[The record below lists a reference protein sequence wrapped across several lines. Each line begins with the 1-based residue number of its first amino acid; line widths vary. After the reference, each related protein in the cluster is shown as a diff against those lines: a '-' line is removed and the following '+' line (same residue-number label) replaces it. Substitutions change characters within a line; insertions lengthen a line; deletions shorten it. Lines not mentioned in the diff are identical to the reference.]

1 MNKNFSK
8 AEKSLIESD
17 PKLGKVIENN
27 GHLKFS
33 IKKIDPFNELVNIV
47 ISQFISTKAA
57 KGIKEKMLKQ
67 LNEESFKILSFKN
80 LTISQIKNLGLS
92 KNKAKSIK
100 SLVLFFSQNPN
111 SKNLY
116 RLSEE
121 ERYDNLIKIFG
132 IGKWSIEMFEMFY
145 IRNKNIFSSGDAA
158 IRVAM
163 EELEMVKKT
172 NDFEK
177 YDEYAKRWD
186 PYKTIA
192 CLHLWHFIES

>member
-8 AEKSLIESD
+8 AEKSLIKSD

-80 LTISQIKNLGLS
+80 LTISQIKSLGLS

-177 YDEYAKRWD
+177 YDKYAKRWD

>member
-8 AEKSLIESD
+8 AEKSLIKSD
-17 PKLGKVIENN
+17 PKLGRVIENN

-57 KGIKEKMLKQ
+57 KGIKEKMLDQ
-67 LNEESFKILSFKN
+67 LNEESFKILSLKN
-80 LTISQIKNLGLS
+80 LTVSQIKSLGLS

-132 IGKWSIEMFEMFY
+132 IGKWSIEMFEMFCV
-145 IRNKNIFSSGDAA
+145 RNKNIFSSGDAA

-163 EELEMVKKT
+163 EELRMVKKT
-172 NDFEK
+172 SDFGR
-177 YDEYAKRWD
+177 YDKYAKKWD

>member
-8 AEKSLIESD
+8 AEKSLIKSD

-27 GHLKFS
+27 GHLIFS

-80 LTISQIKNLGLS
+80 LTVSQIKSLGLS

-132 IGKWSIEMFEMFY
+132 IGKWSIEMFEMFC

-177 YDEYAKRWD
+177 YDKYAKRWD

>member
-8 AEKSLIESD
+8 AEKSLIKSD
-17 PKLGKVIENN
+17 PKLGRVIENN

-57 KGIKEKMLKQ
+57 KGIKDKMLRQ

-80 LTISQIKNLGLS
+80 LTVSQIKSLGLS

-116 RLSEE
+116 KLSKE

-132 IGKWSIEMFEMFY
+132 IGKWSIEMFEMFCV
-145 IRNKNIFSSGDAA
+145 RNKNIFSSGDAA

-163 EELEMVKKT
+163 EELRMVKKT
-172 NDFEK
+172 SDFEK
-177 YDEYAKRWD
+177 YDKYAKKWD

-192 CLHLWHFIES
+192 CLHLWRFIES

>member
-1 MNKNFSK
+1 MNKNFSI

-27 GHLKFS
+27 GHLQFS

-67 LNEESFKILSFKN
+67 LNEESFRILSFKN
-80 LTISQIKNLGLS
+80 LTVSQIKSLGLS

-116 RLSEE
+116 KLSEE

-132 IGKWSIEMFEMFY
+132 IGKWSIEMFEMFSV
-145 IRNKNIFSSGDAA
+145 RNKNIFSSGDAA

-163 EELEMVKKT
+163 EELRMVKKT
-172 NDFEK
+172 KDFEK
-177 YDEYAKRWD
+177 YEKYAKKWD

-192 CLHLWHFIES
+192 CLHLWRFIES

>member
-27 GHLKFS
+27 GHLQFS
-33 IKKIDPFNELVNIV
+33 TKKIDPFNELVNIV

-80 LTISQIKNLGLS
+80 LTIGQIKNLGLS

-177 YDEYAKRWD
+177 YDKYAKRWD

>member
-27 GHLKFS
+27 GHLQFS

-57 KGIKEKMLKQ
+57 KGIKENMLKQ

-80 LTISQIKNLGLS
+80 LTVSQIKSLGLS

-132 IGKWSIEMFEMFY
+132 IGKWSIEMFEMFCV
-145 IRNKNIFSSGDAA
+145 RNKNIFSSGDAA

-163 EELEMVKKT
+163 EELKMVKK
-172 NDFEK
+172 NSDFEK
-177 YDEYAKRWD
+177 YDKYAKKWD

-192 CLHLWHFIES
+192 CLHLWQFIES

>member
-17 PKLGKVIENN
+17 SKLGKVIENN

-33 IKKIDPFNELVNIV
+33 IKKVDPFNELVNIV

-100 SLVLFFSQNPN
+100 SLVLFFGQNPN

>member
-80 LTISQIKNLGLS
+80 LNVSQIKSLGLS

-116 RLSEE
+116 GLSEE

-177 YDEYAKRWD
+177 YDKYAKRWD

>member
-27 GHLKFS
+27 GHLQFS

-57 KGIKEKMLKQ
+57 IGIKEKMLKQ
-67 LNEESFKILSFKN
+67 LNEESFRILSFKN
-80 LTISQIKNLGLS
+80 LNVDQIKNLGLS

-132 IGKWSIEMFEMFY
+132 IGKWSIEMFEMFCV
-145 IRNKNIFSSGDAA
+145 RNKNIFSSGDAA

-163 EELEMVKKT
+163 EELRMVKKT
-172 NDFEK
+172 SDFEK
-177 YDEYAKRWD
+177 YDKYAKKWD

>member
-17 PKLGKVIENN
+17 PKLGKVIKNN

-67 LNEESFKILSFKN
+67 LNEESFRILSFKN
-80 LTISQIKNLGLS
+80 LTVSQIKSLGLS

-121 ERYDNLIKIFG
+121 ERYDKLIKIFG
-132 IGKWSIEMFEMFY
+132 IGKWSIEMFEMFCV
-145 IRNKNIFSSGDAA
+145 RNKNIFSSGDAA

-177 YDEYAKRWD
+177 YDKYAKRWD

>member
-27 GHLKFS
+27 GHIKFS
-33 IKKIDPFNELVNIV
+33 TKKIDPFNELVNIV

-67 LNEESFKILSFKN
+67 LNEENFRILSFKN
-80 LTISQIKNLGLS
+80 LNVDQIKSLGLS

-172 NDFEK
+172 NDFEN
-177 YDEYAKRWD
+177 YDTYAKRWD

>member
-8 AEKSLIESD
+8 AERSLIESD

-80 LTISQIKNLGLS
+80 LTIGQIKNLGLS

-100 SLVLFFSQNPN
+100 SLVLFFGQNPN

>member
-8 AEKSLIESD
+8 AEKYLIESD
-17 PKLGKVIENN
+17 PKLRKVILNN

-33 IKKIDPFNELVNIV
+33 NKKIDPFNELVNIV

-67 LNEESFKILSFKN
+67 FNEENFKILNFKN

-100 SLVLFFSQNPN
+100 SLVLFFSKNPN

-116 RLSEE
+116 KLSEQ
-121 ERYDNLIKIFG
+121 ERYDNLINIFG
-132 IGKWSIEMFEMFY
+132 IGKWSIEMFEMFCV
-145 IRNKNIFSSGDAA
+145 RNKNIFSSGDAA

-163 EELEMVKKT
+163 EELKMVKKT
-172 NDFEK
+172 NDFEI
-177 YDEYAKRWD
+177 YDKYAKKWA

-192 CLHLWHFIES
+192 CLHLWYFFES

>member
-17 PKLGKVIENN
+17 TKLGKVIENN

-67 LNEESFKILSFKN
+67 LNEESFKILSFKY
-80 LTISQIKNLGLS
+80 LTVSQIKSLGLS

-132 IGKWSIEMFEMFY
+132 IGKWSIEMFEMFCV
-145 IRNKNIFSSGDAA
+145 RNKNIFSSGDAA

-163 EELEMVKKT
+163 EELRMVKKT
-172 NDFEK
+172 SDFEK
-177 YDEYAKRWD
+177 YDKYAKKWD

>member
-27 GHLKFS
+27 GHLQFS

-80 LTISQIKNLGLS
+80 LTVIQIKSLGLS

-132 IGKWSIEMFEMFY
+132 IGKWSIEMFEMFCV
-145 IRNKNIFSSGDAA
+145 RNKNIFSSGDAA

-163 EELEMVKKT
+163 EELKMVKKT
-172 NDFEK
+172 SDFEK
-177 YDEYAKRWD
+177 YDKYAKKWD

-192 CLHLWHFIES
+192 CLHLWQFIES

>member
-17 PKLGKVIENN
+17 PKLGKVIKNN

-80 LTISQIKNLGLS
+80 LTVNQIKSLGLS

-116 RLSEE
+116 KLSKE

-132 IGKWSIEMFEMFY
+132 IGKWSIEMFEMFCV
-145 IRNKNIFSSGDAA
+145 RNKNIFSSGDAA

-172 NDFEK
+172 SDFEK
-177 YDEYAKRWD
+177 YDKYAKKWD

>member
-100 SLVLFFSQNPN
+100 SLVLFFGQNRN

>member
-67 LNEESFKILSFKN
+67 LHEENFKILSFKN
-80 LTISQIKNLGLS
+80 LTVSQIKSLGLS

-132 IGKWSIEMFEMFY
+132 IGKWSIEMFEMFCV
-145 IRNKNIFSSGDAA
+145 RNKNIFSSGDAA

-177 YDEYAKRWD
+177 YDKYAKRWD
-186 PYKTIA
+186 PFKTKA

>member
-57 KGIKEKMLKQ
+57 KGIKEKMLNQ

-80 LTISQIKNLGLS
+80 LTTSQIKSLGLS

-132 IGKWSIEMFEMFY
+132 IGKWSIEMFEMFCV
-145 IRNKNIFSSGDAA
+145 RNKNIFSSGDAA

-177 YDEYAKRWD
+177 YDKYAKRWD

>member
-8 AEKSLIESD
+8 AEKRLIESD

-67 LNEESFKILSFKN
+67 LHEENFKILSFKN
-80 LTISQIKNLGLS
+80 LTVSQIKSLGLS
-92 KNKAKSIK
+92 KNKAKAIK
-100 SLVLFFSQNPN
+100 SLMLFFSQNPN
-111 SKNLY
+111 SKNLF

-121 ERYDNLIKIFG
+121 ERYDNLIRIFG
-132 IGKWSIEMFEMFY
+132 IGKWSIEMFEMFCV
-145 IRNKNIFSSGDAA
+145 RNKNIFSSGDAA

-172 NDFEK
+172 NDFEN
-177 YDEYAKRWD
+177 YDTYAKRWD

>member
-17 PKLGKVIENN
+17 PKLGRVIENN

-57 KGIKEKMLKQ
+57 KGIKEKMLNQ

-80 LTISQIKNLGLS
+80 LTVSQIKSLGLS

-116 RLSEE
+116 RMSVE

-132 IGKWSIEMFEMFY
+132 IGKWSIEMFEMFCV
-145 IRNKNIFSSGDAA
+145 RNKNIFSSGDAA

-163 EELEMVKKT
+163 EELKMVKKT
-172 NDFEK
+172 SDFEK
-177 YDEYAKRWD
+177 YDKYAKKWD

>member
-17 PKLGKVIENN
+17 SKLGKVIENN

-57 KGIKEKMLKQ
+57 KGIKEKMLNQ

-80 LTISQIKNLGLS
+80 LTVSQIKSLGLS

-132 IGKWSIEMFEMFY
+132 IGKWSIEMFEMFCV
-145 IRNKNIFSSGDAA
+145 RNKNIFSSGDAA

-163 EELEMVKKT
+163 EELRMVKKT
-172 NDFEK
+172 SDFEK
-177 YDEYAKRWD
+177 YDKYAKKWD

>member
-1 MNKNFSK
+1 MNNNFSK

-27 GHLKFS
+27 GHLQFS

-67 LNEESFKILSFKN
+67 LNEESFRILSFKN
-80 LTISQIKNLGLS
+80 LTVSQIKSLGLS

-100 SLVLFFSQNPN
+100 SLVMFFSQNPN

-132 IGKWSIEMFEMFY
+132 IGKWSIEMFEMFCV
-145 IRNKNIFSSGDAA
+145 RNKNIFSSGDAA

-163 EELEMVKKT
+163 EELRMVKK
-172 NDFEK
+172 NSDFER
-177 YDEYAKRWD
+177 YDKYAKKWD

>member
-17 PKLGKVIENN
+17 SKLGKVIENN

-33 IKKIDPFNELVNIV
+33 IKKVDPFDELVNIV

-67 LNEESFKILSFKN
+67 LNEESFKILSFKDLN
-80 LTISQIKNLGLS
+80 VNQIKSLGLS

-145 IRNKNIFSSGDAA
+145 VRNKNIFSSGDAA

-177 YDEYAKRWD
+177 YDKYAKRRD

>member
-8 AEKSLIESD
+8 AEKSLIKSD
-17 PKLGKVIENN
+17 PKLGRVIENN

-80 LTISQIKNLGLS
+80 LTVNQIKSLGLS

-116 RLSEE
+116 MLSEE

-132 IGKWSIEMFEMFY
+132 IGKWSIEMFEMFCV
-145 IRNKNIFSSGDAA
+145 RNKNIFSSGDAA

-163 EELEMVKKT
+163 EELRMVNKT
-172 NDFEK
+172 SDFEK
-177 YDEYAKRWD
+177 YDKYAKKWD

>member
-8 AEKSLIESD
+8 AEKSLIKSD

-27 GHLKFS
+27 GHLIFS

-80 LTISQIKNLGLS
+80 LSISQIKNLGLS

-100 SLVLFFSQNPN
+100 SLVLFFGQNPN

-177 YDEYAKRWD
+177 YDKYAKRWD

-192 CLHLWHFIES
+192 CLHLWNFIES

>member
-80 LTISQIKNLGLS
+80 LTVSQIKSLS
-92 KNKAKSIK
+92 
-100 SLVLFFSQNPN
+100 
-111 SKNLY
+111 
-116 RLSEE
+116 
-121 ERYDNLIKIFG
+121 LIHI
-132 IGKWSIEMFEMFY
+132 
-145 IRNKNIFSSGDAA
+145 
-158 IRVAM
+158 
-163 EELEMVKKT
+163 
-172 NDFEK
+172 
-177 YDEYAKRWD
+177 
-186 PYKTIA
+186 
-192 CLHLWHFIES
+192 

>member
-100 SLVLFFSQNPN
+100 SLVLFFGQNPN

-163 EELEMVKKT
+163 EELEMVKKN

>member
-33 IKKIDPFNELVNIV
+33 IKKVDPFNELVNIV

-80 LTISQIKNLGLS
+80 LTVSQIKSLGLS

-132 IGKWSIEMFEMFY
+132 IGKWSIEMFEMFCV
-145 IRNKNIFSSGDAA
+145 RNKNIFSSGDAA

-172 NDFEK
+172 NDFEN
-177 YDEYAKRWD
+177 YDTYAKRWD

>member
-27 GHLKFS
+27 GHLQFS

-80 LTISQIKNLGLS
+80 LTVSQIKSLGLS

-132 IGKWSIEMFEMFY
+132 IGKWSIEMFEMFCV
-145 IRNKNIFSSGDAA
+145 RNKNIFSSGDAA

-163 EELEMVKKT
+163 EELGMVKKT
-172 NDFEK
+172 SDFEK
-177 YDEYAKRWD
+177 YDKYAKKWD

-192 CLHLWHFIES
+192 CLHLWQFIES

>member
-27 GHLKFS
+27 GHLQFS

-80 LTISQIKNLGLS
+80 LTVSQIKSLGLS

-132 IGKWSIEMFEMFY
+132 IGKWSIEMFEMFCV
-145 IRNKNIFSSGDAA
+145 RNKNIFSSGDAA

-177 YDEYAKRWD
+177 YDKYAKRWD

>member
-27 GHLKFS
+27 GHLQFS

-100 SLVLFFSQNPN
+100 SLVLFFGQNPN

>member
-17 PKLGKVIENN
+17 PKLGKVIKNN

-80 LTISQIKNLGLS
+80 LTVNQIKSLGLS

-121 ERYDNLIKIFG
+121 ERYDKLIKIFG
-132 IGKWSIEMFEMFY
+132 IGKWSIEMFEMFCVG
-145 IRNKNIFSSGDAA
+145 NKNIFSSGDAA

-163 EELEMVKKT
+163 EELRMVKKT
-172 NDFEK
+172 SDFEK
-177 YDEYAKRWD
+177 YDKYAKKWD

>member
-8 AEKSLIESD
+8 AEKSLIKSD

-27 GHLKFS
+27 GHLIFS

-67 LNEESFKILSFKN
+67 LHEENFKILSFKN
-80 LTISQIKNLGLS
+80 LSVSQIKSLGLS

-116 RLSEE
+116 MLSEE

-158 IRVAM
+158 LRVAM

-172 NDFEK
+172 NDFEN
-177 YDEYAKRWD
+177 YDTYAKRWD

>member
-17 PKLGKVIENN
+17 SKLGKVIENN

-33 IKKIDPFNELVNIV
+33 IKKVEPFNELVNIV

-80 LTISQIKNLGLS
+80 LNVNEIKSLGLS

-172 NDFEK
+172 NDFEN
-177 YDEYAKRWD
+177 YDTYAKRWD

>member
-80 LTISQIKNLGLS
+80 LTVSQIKSLGLS

-132 IGKWSIEMFEMFY
+132 IGKWSIEMFEMFCV
-145 IRNKNIFSSGDAA
+145 RNKNIFSSGDAA

-172 NDFEK
+172 SDFEK
-177 YDEYAKRWD
+177 YDKYAKRWD

>member
-8 AEKSLIESD
+8 AEKILIESD

-57 KGIKEKMLKQ
+57 KGIKEKMLNQ

-80 LTISQIKNLGLS
+80 LTVSQIKSLGLS

-116 RLSEE
+116 KLSEE

-132 IGKWSIEMFEMFY
+132 IGKWSIEMFEMFCV
-145 IRNKNIFSSGDAA
+145 RNKNIFSSGDAA

-163 EELEMVKKT
+163 EELKMVKKT
-172 NDFEK
+172 SDFEK
-177 YDEYAKRWD
+177 YDKYAKKWD